1 MYDLILELTHTVW
14 KNGLSL
20 SALGTAVYV
29 LLKQRKVKRAL
40 RRVVPWLL
48 EDESEVKAYVANQLI
63 IMENQRRTMAALGVD
78 PLCPEDANISKTS
91 RNFRRALKTFCISFL
106 AARSRA
112 LDVVGLET
120 LFTISS
126 PIKKRRKM
134 NMIKKWFR
142 ADSLTV
148 IGAAAAAG
156 ATRLFGV
163 EIDLTNLAAAT
174 LVLLGYF
181 KANEYVTV
189 VRGANGLPIGF
200 KANSRKFIFTLVA
213 FGLIIADELFKLQLG
228 NELIFTLT
236 AAVTGYNLV
245 EGKKDAK
252 EAEQE
257 ASDARQTF

>member
-1 MYDLILELTHTVW
+1 MYDLIVELAHTVW

-29 LLKQRKVKRAL
+29 LLKQRKVKQAL

-48 EDESEVKAYVANQLI
+48 SDDNEVKAYVANQLV
-63 IMENQRRTMAALGVD
+63 IMENQRRTMAALGVE
-78 PLCPEDANISKTS
+78 PLWPEDAHTSKTS
-91 RNFRRALKTFCISFL
+91 RSFRRALKTFSISFL

-112 LDVVGLET
+112 RAAAVQELLSIT
-120 LFTISS
+120 NSNM
-126 PIKKRRKM
+126 RRKRTM
-134 NMIKKWFR
+134 KKWLR

-148 IGAAAAAG
+148 IGAAAAAA
-156 ATRLFGV
+156 ATRLLGV
-163 EIDLTNLAAAT
+163 EIDLTNLAAAA

-181 KANEYVTV
+181 KAHEYVTV

-200 KANSRKFIFTLVA
+200 KANSRKLIFTLVA
-213 FGLIIADELFKLQLG
+213 FGLIVADELFKLQLG

-257 ASDARQTF
+257 GAEARQTY

>member
-1 MYDLILELTHTVW
+1 MYDLIVELAHAVW

-20 SALGTAVYV
+20 SALGTAIYV
-29 LLKQRKVKRAL
+29 LLKQRRVKQAL

-48 EDESEVKAYVANQLI
+48 SDDSEVKAYIANQLV
-63 IMENQRRTMAALGVD
+63 IMENQRRTMAALGVE
-78 PLCPEDANISKTS
+78 PLWPENAHTSKTS
-91 RNFRRALKTFCISFL
+91 RSFRRALKTFSISFL

-112 LDVVGLET
+112 RAAAAQELLSIT
-120 LFTISS
+120 NSNM
-126 PIKKRRKM
+126 RRKRTM
-134 NMIKKWFR
+134 KKWLR

-148 IGAAAAAG
+148 IGAAAAAA
-156 ATRLFGV
+156 ATRLLGV
-163 EIDLTNLAAAT
+163 EIDLTNLAAAA

-181 KANEYVTV
+181 KAHEYVTV

-200 KANSRKFIFTLVA
+200 KANSRKLIFTLVA
-213 FGLIIADELFKLQLG
+213 FGLIVADELFKLQLG

-257 ASDARQTF
+257 GAEARQTY

>member
-1 MYDLILELTHTVW
+1 MYDLIIELAHTVW

-29 LLKQRKVKRAL
+29 LLKQRKVKQAL

-48 EDESEVKAYVANQLI
+48 SDDSEVKAYVANQLV

-78 PLCPEDANISKTS
+78 PLWPEDARTSKTS
-91 RNFRRALKTFCISFL
+91 RSFRRALKTFSISFL

-112 LDVVGLET
+112 RAAAAKELLSVT
-120 LFTISS
+120 NSTTS
-126 PIKKRRKM
+126 KRRKQTM
-134 NMIKKWFR
+134 KKWLR
-142 ADSLTV
+142 PDSLTV
-148 IGAAAAAG
+148 IGAAAAAA
-156 ATRLFGV
+156 ATRLLGV

-174 LVLLGYF
+174 LVLLGYL

-200 KANSRKFIFTLVA
+200 KANSRKLVFTLTA
-213 FGLIIADELFKLQLG
+213 FGLIVADELFKLQLG

-257 ASDARQTF
+257 GAEARQTY